1 MIPIKIQIKNFL
13 SYGDD
18 LQVIDFSPYHL
29 VCLSGKNGHGK
40 SALLDA
46 ITWAIW
52 GQARKIAGTTKA
64 DEGLLRLG
72 QKHMLV
78 ILDFLCN
85 DNHYRVRREFAL
97 TYGKPYAALDFG
109 IIKTNEDT
117 ILPLTEKTIRGT
129 QQKIENTL
137 RLDYDSFINS
147 AFLRQGSANEFSKK
161 SPKDRKEILAN
172 ILGLQR
178 YEQLRKAAHDI
189 VRNKQNEQQQL
200 SALAQK
206 TGIELNK
213 QDEVNRSLHTTQQQI
228 IAHNLQEESFVEHYK
243 KLRAEQHALVTLKH
257 EEAALQK
264 ELKQLALEYTKL
276 VEFLHTTMSTWRM
289 IHKQQLNVGSS
300 HQLKQQKTALQHM
313 LEQTQQKLQQK
324 LESKEA
330 YLQTQQK
337 MVLLEQKLKQEQT
350 SIIQQKQEHVHSL
363 QLQAKQL
370 EQQISS
376 YQEQH
381 DIETK
386 EVHELATMIT
396 ALQEKMPT
404 LTTESAIAME
414 QQFEKRRTHYQYW
427 IAQANMIKTELNQAE
442 QKRLLVDDTSPSC
455 PLCEQNLSATRKRFL
470 KQKLSKNEQ
479 SFMHRYQRLSKLIH
493 TIKNLLIKQHEEL
506 NALKQKQSEY
516 VVEQHKLK
524 VAQDRIEK
532 LKQTLTA
539 REHEQLRVQHLYIEQ
554 QKAIQIYEAEI
565 KQIIET
571 AQQHI
576 EKNDSYREL
585 SMQLQQAH
593 MAYNNILYDQ
603 AEHKNIQEQLNSL
616 EQQLSHYSNIEQEAL
631 LQEERKK
638 QITSSCNNLKMLKH
652 KQRSTMYNL
661 EQYRTINERETVYMQ
676 QEKQLE
682 EQRLLHRKQQEELLQ
697 EKGRLEQQ
705 QQYLK
710 LLAEE
715 YEKQQQYIETLHK
728 EIADYQEIAH
738 VCSKNGIQ
746 ALLIEDAIPEIE
758 QEANELLSR
767 LTDNQAT
774 ILIESLRDL
783 KSGGTKET
791 LDIKIADTAGIR
803 SYEMFSGGE
812 AFRIDF
818 SLRIAIS
825 KLLARRAGT
834 SLQTLII
841 DEGFGSQDDEGLSY
855 IMDALYKIQD
865 DFKKVI
871 IVSHLPRMKDQFPVH
886 FYINKNAHGSFVT
899 IIEQA

>member
-13 SYGDD
+13 SYGND

-85 DNHYRVRREFAL
+85 DTHYRIRREFAL

-109 IIKTNEDT
+109 IIKTNEDA

-129 QQKIENTL
+129 QKKIEDTL

-147 AFLRQGSANEFSKK
+147 AFLRQGFANEFSKK

-189 VRNKQNEQQQL
+189 VRQKQNEQQQL

-206 TGIELNK
+206 AIIELDK
-213 QDEVNRSLHTTQQQI
+213 QDDVNKALCTTQQQI
-228 IAHNLQEESFVEHYK
+228 VAHNVQEESFVEQYK
-243 KLRAEQHALVTLKH
+243 KLRTEQHALVTLKH
-257 EEAALQK
+257 EEASLQK
-264 ELKQLALEYTKL
+264 ELKHLALEYAKL
-276 VEFLHTTMSTWRM
+276 VEFLHTTMATWRM
-289 IHKQQLNVGSS
+289 IHKQQLNIDSS
-300 HQLKQQKTALQHM
+300 HQLKQQKVALQHA
-313 LEQTQQKLQQK
+313 LEQIQKKLQQR
-324 LESKEA
+324 LDIKEI
-330 YLQTQQK
+330 YLQVQQK
-337 MVLLEQKLKQEQT
+337 MVVLEQKLKQEQA
-350 SIIQQKQEHVHSL
+350 SAIQQKQEHVHSL
-363 QLQAKQL
+363 QLQAKQF
-370 EQQISS
+370 EQQINN
-376 YQEQH
+376 YQEQNAI
-381 DIETK
+381 DTK
-386 EVHELATMIT
+386 ELHELQIT
-396 ALQEKMPT
+396 ATSLNEKIPSLASGST
-404 LTTESAIAME
+404 ATIE

-427 IAQANMIKTELNQAE
+427 IAQANMIKTELNQTE

-479 SFMHRYQRLSKLIH
+479 FFIHRYQRLSKLIH
-493 TIKNLLIKQHEEL
+493 TMKNLLIRQHEEL
-506 NALKQKQSEY
+506 NVLKQKQSECA
-516 VVEQHKLK
+516 VEHHKLK
-524 VAQDRIEK
+524 VTQDRIED
-532 LKQTLTA
+532 LKQKLTS
-539 REHEQLRVQHLYIEQ
+539 REHERLRVHHLYIEQ
-554 QKAIQIYEAEI
+554 QKAIQTYEAEI
-565 KQIIET
+565 KQIVET
-571 AQQHI
+571 AQKNI
-576 EKNDSYREL
+576 EKDASYREL
-585 SMQLQQAH
+585 ANQLQQAQTT
-593 MAYNNILYDQ
+593 YNNIVYDQ
-603 AEHKNIQEQLNSL
+603 AEHKNIQEQLNLL
-616 EQQLSHYSNIEQEAL
+616 EKQLSHYSKIEQEAM

-638 QITSSCNNLKMLKH
+638 HIISTCNTLKALKH
-652 KQRSTMYNL
+652 KQRSVTHSL
-661 EQYRTINERETVYMQ
+661 EQYHTISEREAAYAQ
-676 QEKQLE
+676 QEKKLE
-682 EQRLLHRKQQEELLQ
+682 EQRSLHRKQQEELLQ

-715 YEKQQQYIETLHK
+715 YRKQQQCIETLHK
-728 EIADYQEIAH
+728 EITDYQEIAH

-791 LDIKIADTAGIR
+791 LDIKIADNAGIR

-886 FYINKNAHGSFVT
+886 FHINKNAHGSLVT